1 MKSYTYARPREATA
15 EEIRD
20 YELVEKLTADI
31 DDMEFA
37 AIIDMLGDYFMNY
50 GEARKAAY
58 SKVYRFAKKLG
69 VTVKALDNWYFTEV
83 C

>member
-1 MKSYTYARPREATA
+1 MKNYTFTREATV

-31 DDMEFA
+31 DDGEFA
-37 AIIDMLGDYFMNY
+37 KIIDMLGDYFMNY
-50 GEARKAAY
+50 GEARKTAHP
-58 SKVYRFAKKLG
+58 KVYRFAKKLG
-69 VTVKALDNWYFTEV
+69 VTVKTLNNWYFTEV

>member
-1 MKSYTYARPREATA
+1 MKNYTYTREATA

-20 YELVEKLTADI
+20 YELIEKLTANM
-31 DDMEFA
+31 DDGEFA
-37 AIIDMLGDYFMNY
+37 PICSMLTDYFTSC
-50 GEARKAAY
+50 GEYRKTIY

-69 VTVKALDNWYFTEV
+69 VTVKTLDNWYFTEV

>member
-1 MKSYTYARPREATA
+1 MKNYTYTREATA

-20 YELVEKLTADI
+20 YELVEKLTARF
-31 DDMEFA
+31 DDEEFSK
-37 AIIDMLGDYFMNY
+37 IVDMLGEYFLNY

-58 SKVYRFAKKLG
+58 PKVYRFAKELG
-69 VTVKALDNWYFTEV
+69 ITVKVLDNWYFTEV

>member
-1 MKSYTYARPREATA
+1 MKNYTFTREATA

-20 YELVEKLTADI
+20 YELIEKLTANM
-31 DDMEFA
+31 DDEEFTEVL
-37 AIIDMLGDYFMNY
+37 DMFGNYFFSH
-50 GEARKAAY
+50 GESRKAAY

>member
-1 MKSYTYARPREATA
+1 MKSYTFTREATA

-20 YELVEKLTADI
+20 YELVEELTKDI
-31 DDMEFA
+31 NDCEFA
-37 AIIDMLGDYFMNY
+37 EIVDMLGEYFLNY

-58 SKVYRFAKKLG
+58 NKVYRFAKKLG
-69 VTVKALDNWYFTEV
+69 VTVKVLDNWYFTEV

>member
-1 MKSYTYARPREATA
+1 MKNYTFTREATA

-20 YELVEKLTADI
+20 YELIEKLTANM
-31 DDMEFA
+31 DDEEFA
-37 AIIDMLGDYFMNY
+37 EVLDMYGNYFFSH

-69 VTVKALDNWYFTEV
+69 VTVKTIDNWYFTEV

>member
-1 MKSYTYARPREATA
+1 MKNYTFTREATA

-20 YELVEKLTADI
+20 YELIEKLTANM
-31 DDMEFA
+31 DDEEFA
-37 AIIDMLGDYFMNY
+37 EVLDMLGECFINY

>member
-1 MKSYTYARPREATA
+1 MKNYTFTREATA
-15 EEIRD
+15 DEIKD

-31 DDMEFA
+31 DDSEFME
-37 AIIDMLGDYFMNY
+37 ILDMLGEYFMNY

-58 SKVYRFAKKLG
+58 PKVYRFAKKLG
-69 VTVKALDNWYFTEV
+69 VTIKILDNWYFTEV

>member
-1 MKSYTYARPREATA
+1 MKTYTYTREATA
-15 EEIRD
+15 KEIND

-31 DDMEFA
+31 DDSEYGEVL
-37 AIIDMLGDYFMNY
+37 DMLSKYFLSY

-58 SKVYRFAKKLG
+58 PKVYRFAKKLG
-69 VTVKALDNWYFTEV
+69 VTVKTLDNWYFTEV

>member
-1 MKSYTYARPREATA
+1 MKNYTFTREATV

-20 YELVEKLTADI
+20 YELVEELTKGM
-31 DDMEFA
+31 DDDEFTKVLT
-37 AIIDMLGDYFMNY
+37 ILSDYFMSG
-50 GEARKAAY
+50 GEYRKTAY

-69 VTVKALDNWYFTEV
+69 VTVKTLDNWYFTEV

>member
-1 MKSYTYARPREATA
+1 MKNYTYTREATA

-20 YELVEKLTADI
+20 YELIEKLTADM
-31 DDMEFA
+31 DDEEFS
-37 AIIDMLGDYFMNY
+37 AICEMLGEYFINY

-58 SKVYRFAKKLG
+58 PKVYRFAKKLG
-69 VTVKALDNWYFTEV
+69 VTVKTLDNWYFTEV

>member
-1 MKSYTYARPREATA
+1 MKNYTFTREATA
-15 EEIRD
+15 DEIKD

-31 DDMEFA
+31 DDGEFME
-37 AIIDMLGDYFMNY
+37 ILDMLGNYFMNY

-58 SKVYRFAKKLG
+58 PKVYRFAKKLG
-69 VTVKALDNWYFTEV
+69 VTIKILDNWYFTEV

>member
-1 MKSYTYARPREATA
+1 MKSYTYTREATA

-20 YELVEKLTADI
+20 YELIEKLTADI
-31 DDMEFA
+31 DDEEFST
-37 AIIDMLGDYFMNY
+37 ICEMLGDYFMSY

-58 SKVYRFAKKLG
+58 PKVSRFAKKLG
-69 VTVKALDNWYFTEV
+69 VTVKTLDNWYFTEV